1 MKIDENLLHQLN
13 EHNKNLSPQN
23 ILEDSI
29 NNIFRKKMVYVCSF
43 GTESAII
50 LHMISEIDRSFP
62 IILLNT
68 NYLFKETIEYKDN
81 LISKLKFSNFKE
93 ISPAAEDLKINDS
106 KGTLWK
112 ENPDLCCNIRKVL
125 PLQKE
130 LKKYDAWVSGRKSY
144 HEGERK
150 NLKFFEYIN
159 QKIVVNPLAKVNQN
173 FINSYFKENNL
184 DMHPLYE
191 FGYLSV
197 GCTHCTTK
205 TSSVDSPRS
214 GRWADKIKT
223 ECGIHYNLK
232 K

>member
-1 MKIDENLLHQLN
+1 MKIDENLLSQLN
-13 EHNKNLSPQN
+13 NSNKKLSPQK
-23 ILEDSI
+23 ILENSI
-29 NNIFRKKMVYVCSF
+29 KNIFKNKIVYVCSF

-50 LHMISEIDRSFP
+50 LKMISEIDRSLP

-68 NYLFKETIEYKDN
+68 NYLFKETIEYKDY
-81 LISKLKFSNFKE
+81 LIGKFKFSNFKE
-93 ISPAAEDLKINDS
+93 IFPSTEDLKINDS
-106 KGTLWK
+106 KRTLWRD
-112 ENPDLCCNIRKVL
+112 NPDLCCNIRKVL

-144 HEGERK
+144 HEGERT

-173 FINSYFKENNL
+173 FINLYFKKNNL
-184 DMHPLYE
+184 DRHPLYK

-197 GCTHCTTK
+197 GCTHCTIK
-205 TSSVDSPRS
+205 TSIVDNPRS

-223 ECGIHYNLK
+223 ECGIHYDFK

>member
-1 MKIDENLLHQLN
+1 MNIDENLLNQLN
-13 EHNKNLSPQN
+13 EDNKNLLPQN

-68 NYLFKETIEYKDN
+68 NYLFKETIKYKDY

-150 NLKFFEYIN
+150 NLNFFEYIN
-159 QKIVVNPLAKVNQN
+159 QKIVINPLAKVNQN
-173 FINSYFKENNL
+173 FIDSYFKKNNL
-184 DMHPLYE
+184 DRHPLYE
-191 FGYLSV
+191 FGYMSV
-197 GCTHCTTK
+197 GCTHCTIK
-205 TSSVDSPRS
+205 SSSFDNPRS
-214 GRWADKIKT
+214 GRWAEKNKT

>member
-1 MKIDENLLHQLN
+1 MNIDENLSNQLN
-13 EHNKNLSPQN
+13 EDNKDLLPQN
-23 ILEDSI
+23 ILEYSI

-50 LHMISEIDRSFP
+50 LHMISEIDRSLP
-62 IILLNT
+62 VILLNT
-68 NYLFKETIEYKDN
+68 NYLFKETVDYKN
-81 LISKLKFSNFKE
+81 YLISKFKFSNFKE
-93 ISPAAEDLKINDS
+93 ISPSTKDLKINDS

-130 LKKYDAWVSGRKSY
+130 LKNYDAWVSGRKSY

-150 NLKFFEYIN
+150 KLKFFEHIN

-173 FINSYFKENNL
+173 FINVYFKKNNI
-184 DMHPLYE
+184 DRHPLYE
-191 FGYLSV
+191 FGYKSV
-197 GCTHCTTK
+197 GCTHCTVK
-205 TSSVDSPRS
+205 TSSVGSPRS
-214 GRWADKIKT
+214 GRWVNKIKT

>member
-1 MKIDENLLHQLN
+1 MKIDENFLNQLN
-13 EHNKNLSPQN
+13 DNSKKLSPQD
-23 ILEDSI
+23 ILDNSI
-29 NNIFRKKMVYVCSF
+29 NNIFKKKMVYVCSF

-50 LHMISEIDRSFP
+50 LHMISDIDRSFP

-68 NYLFKETIEYKDN
+68 NYLFKETIEYKDY
-81 LISKLKFSNFKE
+81 LIGKFKFSDFKE
-93 ISPAAEDLKINDS
+93 ISPSVEDLKINDS

-112 ENPDLCCNIRKVL
+112 EDPDLCCNIRKVL

-130 LKKYDAWVSGRKSY
+130 LQKYDAWISGRKSY
-144 HEGERK
+144 HEEERK

-159 QKIVVNPLAKVNQN
+159 KKIVVNPLAKVKRD
-173 FINSYFKENNL
+173 FVNSYFKIHNIER
-184 DMHPLYE
+184 HPLFE
-191 FGYLSV
+191 SGYQSL
-197 GCTHCTTK
+197 GCTHCTVK
-205 TSSVDSPRS
+205 TSKIDSPRS

>member
-1 MKIDENLLHQLN
+1 MNIDENLVNQLN
-13 EHNKNLSPQN
+13 NDNKNLLPQS

-29 NNIFRKKMVYVCSF
+29 NNIFREKMVYVCSF

-50 LHMISEIDRSFP
+50 LHMISEIDKSFP

-68 NYLFKETIEYKDN
+68 NYLFKETIKYKDY
-81 LISKLKFSNFKE
+81 LISKFKFSNFRE
-93 ISPAAEDLKINDS
+93 ISPNAEDLKINDN

-112 ENPDLCCNIRKVL
+112 ENPNLCCNIRKVL

-150 NLKFFEYIN
+150 NLKIFEYIN

-173 FINSYFKENNL
+173 FTNSYFKKNNL
-184 DMHPLYE
+184 DRHPLYE

-197 GCTHCTTK
+197 GCIHCTTK
-205 TSSVDSPRS
+205 TSSVESPRS

-232 K
+232 R

>member
-1 MKIDENLLHQLN
+1 MKIDENLLAQLN
-13 EHNKNLSPQN
+13 DNSKNLSPQN
-23 ILEDSI
+23 ILENSI
-29 NNIFRKKMVYVCSF
+29 NNIFKKKMVYVCSF

-50 LHMISEIDRSFP
+50 LHMVSEIDRSLP

-68 NYLFKETIEYKDN
+68 NYLFKETIEYKDY
-81 LISKLKFSNFKE
+81 LISKFKFSNFKE
-93 ISPAAEDLKINDS
+93 ISPSIEDLNINDT

-130 LKKYDAWVSGRKSY
+130 LQKYEAWISGSKSY
-144 HEGERK
+144 HEGERT

-159 QKIVVNPLAKVNQN
+159 EKIVVNPLANVNRN
-173 FINSYFKENNL
+173 FVDSYFKKHDIER
-184 DMHPLYE
+184 HPLFE
-191 FGYLSV
+191 SGYLSL
-197 GCTHCTTK
+197 GCTHCTVK
-205 TSSVDSPRS
+205 TSMIDSPRS

-232 K
+232 R